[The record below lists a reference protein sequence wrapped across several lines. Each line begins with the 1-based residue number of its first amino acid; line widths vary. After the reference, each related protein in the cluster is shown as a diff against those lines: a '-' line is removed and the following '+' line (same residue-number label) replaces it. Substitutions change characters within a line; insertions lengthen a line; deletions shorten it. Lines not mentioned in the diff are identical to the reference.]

1 MNHKTTNHTLK
12 HLKSA
17 FTKKAIREKKRYYAD
32 WFNLNVRDVEEV
44 EGFFSEF
51 DWRDKEQSS
60 IHFRIKEEAK
70 NKYSELQGSGEHYVL
85 NNHELEV
92 EFRLHAL
99 IFFGMHESET
109 DHAILTATA
118 KLFALAPEEE
128 MFEIIKDIPKTN
140 GFWNEERVKK
150 LKTHYEETR
159 KNPTS
164 ISATGVSIRGD
175 RYTIVEW

>member
-1 MNHKTTNHTLK
+1 MDQKTMNQTLK

-17 FTKKAIREKKRYYAD
+17 FTKKAIKEKKRYYAD
-32 WFNLNVRDVEEV
+32 WFNLNMRDVEEV

-51 DWRDKEQSS
+51 DWRDKERSS
-60 IHFRIKEEAK
+60 IHFRIKEEAR
-70 NKYSELQGSGEHYVL
+70 NKYSELQESGEFYIL

-99 IFFGMHESET
+99 IFFGMHEKES
-109 DHAILTATA
+109 DPAILTATA
-118 KLFALAPEEE
+118 KPFALAPEEE
-128 MFEIIKDIPKTN
+128 MFEIIKDLPETK
-140 GFWNEERVKK
+140 GFWTDERIRK